1 MDNWKKIKLKEL
13 LIQINNRNKEE
24 KVNKVL
30 SVTNSQGFIEQKE
43 YFERSIHSVNTS
55 NYKIIKRNQFAFN
68 PSRVNVGSIDLL
80 KKYDIGIL
88 SPMYVTFMVDEEAI
102 IPEYLNYYFQTNIFY
117 ENVKK
122 NTQGS
127 VRDTL
132 NFNDL
137 LKFDFLLPT
146 KKEQKRIIEIL
157 ENVDNIIIKYDE
169 KIEKCMKEREYLQR
183 KIFDNLSKTSC
194 KKEKIANLFNRI
206 TDKNID
212 IKSSNILTISAQEG
226 LVNQFDYFNKI
237 VAGENLERYYYIK
250 KGDFA
255 YNKSYSNGYPVG
267 ATKMLK
273 KYEDGIVSTLYI
285 CFRTKNMNVHN
296 GFFEYLFQSQ
306 GYYNELEKITQ
317 EGNRNHGILNM
328 NINDFFNIKVLLPE
342 YEIQEKIYN
351 VLDKEDKKIELEKLK
366 KLEYEKLKRGLMQQ
380 LLTGKVDV
388 NV

>member
-68 PSRVNVGSIDLL
+68 PSRVNVGSIDVL

-137 LKFDFLLPT
+137 LKFDCLLPT

-306 GYYNELEKITQ
+306 KY
-317 EGNRNHGILNM
+317 
-328 NINDFFNIKVLLPE
+328 
-342 YEIQEKIYN
+342 
-351 VLDKEDKKIELEKLK
+351 
-366 KLEYEKLKRGLMQQ
+366 
-380 LLTGKVDV
+380 
-388 NV
+388 

>member
-1 MDNWKKIKLKEL
+1 MNNWKKIKLKEL

-55 NYKIIKRNQFAFN
+55 NYKIIQRNQFAFN

-80 KKYDIGIL
+80 KKYDVGIL
-88 SPMYVTFMVDEEAI
+88 SPMYITFMVDEEAI

-146 KKEQKRIIEIL
+146 KKEQKRIVEIL
-157 ENVDNIIIKYDE
+157 ENIDNIIIKYDE
-169 KIEKCMKEREYLQR
+169 KIAKCMKEREYLQK
-183 KIFDNLSKTSC
+183 KIFDNLNKTGC

-206 TDKNID
+206 TDKNVD

-285 CFRTKNMNVHN
+285 CFRTKNMNVHK

-306 GYYNELEKITQ
+306 EYYNELEKITQ

-328 NINDFFNIKVLLPE
+328 NIKDFFNIKVLLPE

-366 KLEYEKLKRGLMQQ
+366 KIEYEKLKKGLMQQ
-380 LLTGKVDV
+380 LLTGNVDV